1 MTDRSKFEQMLEHL
15 VNEDQEAAKEIF
27 HQIVVEKSREIYETI
42 LAEDFELE
50 AKEED
55 EEEVEEAKEEDEE
68 EVEEAKEEDEEEVE
82 EDFAFDEADD
92 EDDDGPVGGD
102 PTDDMLRDIDSEEGE
117 NEPEFDDEEE
127 SDDLEDRVL
136 DLEDAMDELRAQF
149 EKELGGG
156 MGGDDM
162 SMGGDDMSMG
172 GDDMEKPDMKMS
184 MADDVSFMR
193 EYVEKV
199 GGATY
204 DKFGKMGD
212 NGANTKSPV
221 AGKNDMGGT
230 TANILSGRNGSD
242 AGEAGT
248 AGGQLKGNGVLK
260 GKPQDMNTGNINVP
274 GGNAGKTAFKKKEPG
289 HGAEKKGAAEQAE
302 NKKSIIGGKK

>member
-27 HQIVVEKSREIYETI
+27 HQIVVEKSREIYENI
-42 LAEDFELE
+42 LAEDFDMDE
-50 AKEED
+50 AKDEDEEMEEAKDEED
-55 EEEVEEAKEEDEE
+55 EDPVDEAKDEED
-68 EVEEAKEEDEEEVE
+68 EEVE
-82 EDFAFDEADD
+82 EDFSFDEGDD
-92 EDDDGPVGGD
+92 EGDGPVGGD
-102 PTDDMLRDIDSEEGE
+102 PSDDMLKDIEAGDDEPSMDDEGE
-117 NEPEFDDEEE
+117 DI
-127 SDDLEDRVL
+127 EDRVL
-136 DLEDAMDELRAQF
+136 DLEDAIDELRAQF
-149 EKELGGG
+149 EKEFGGEDDSEMG
-156 MGGDDM
+156 MDDEM
-162 SMGGDDMSMG
+162 SMGDDDEMS
-172 GDDMEKPDMKMS
+172 DDPMKS
-184 MADDVSFMR
+184 YESDNFMR
-193 EYVEKV
+193 EYIEKV

-212 NGANTKSPV
+212 DGVNSKSPV

-274 GGNAGKTAFKKKEPG
+274 GGKAGKTAFTKKEPG
-289 HGAEKKGAAEQAE
+289 HGAEKKGAAEQAD
-302 NKKSIIGGKK
+302 NRTSPLSGLKSRAK